1 MKHYLRFILVLL
13 LSTVWCVGGYSQE
26 TVTDELTYSVLGLTG
41 NSYTKFSGKK
51 ATSDAAYS
59 GYAYKK
65 NSNIQIKTSQQ
76 KGNYTGIVSSVSGG
90 KIKRIEIS
98 GVGSGNSID
107 VYCSNNVYS
116 SADDLFSSKAG
127 TKVGTIK
134 SSNSRLEISD
144 DYSYVGIRSN
154 SGVVSMSKIT
164 IVWEKESSKTPTTT
178 TFGTNVDNKT
188 FTITEGETFPTHVA
202 TMTTE
207 GVAGTIKYASDN
219 AAVNVDQ
226 NGVTSAG
233 TGFGKAK
240 ITATFTPTDAETYAS
255 SSAYYYIDYKE
266 KTKPAT
272 AISFDKS
279 NVTLTT
285 LDYASFTGQT
295 ATLKAGEAILT
306 NELTYS
312 KEDAAGVI
320 TTLNNDGTLV
330 LSGKEGTATVIAKFA
345 GSDEYASS
353 SESYTI
359 TVRKVYGNIAEL
371 KKVLTTTAKEYSL
384 NLKDAVVTGIYDNKD
399 KNGNFNVYIEDAS
412 AGILIFYP
420 NANNDFKV
428 GQKINGEVTIKGT
441 TYNRLPEITSW
452 TATESC
458 TVIDGADVPLTTV
471 TIAELSANFDK
482 YESRRVKIENA
493 TVTTGT
499 ATDNESGKI
508 AQGESEMTL
517 RTKAVA
523 VTTTKDDVIDVIGY
537 PATYRSYQQFSVWS
551 QDDIIVKSSVVKT
564 TLSFDPATKEYNVD
578 NNNKEAF
585 TAPTATVKDAEGNI
599 VEGAAITY
607 TSSDPSVATVGETD
621 GTVTFVGFGT
631 TVITA
636 SYAGDATHMASS
648 SSYTIN
654 YGKVKTTMSWSATEV
669 TANLGEKFTAPTLS
683 LTADNV
689 SILEGKTIKYTS
701 TDENVAIVDENGTVV
716 LMDKEG
722 TTTITAT
729 FAGDETYAEASASYT
744 LTVKD
749 PNKLE
754 VTFDFVNNKY
764 GYGIA
769 QVPVGAKFKSEDVT
783 ITHVKNGTQNKT
795 AFYGDSFRVYYGSQ
809 LNISVAAG
817 YYMTKIV
824 FDNIKDNT
832 FSCTPGTLNGNVWE
846 GTASSI
852 DLDVNGTNQFKTIT
866 VSYAKCPEV
875 VVDENATQDDMLNL
889 IIKNSNKVVNAK
901 LNRTLIAD
909 GGWYTFSVPF
919 DVKDVNSTA
928 LSGAE
933 IRKYKSMNG
942 SIMEFEA
949 TTELKAGHAY
959 LVKPSVD
966 ITTPIFNSVTLSEG
980 DNLKDGVNGYE
991 FIATLGSTELKTNGT
1006 NLFLGADNK
1015 FYIPTETGKIMKA
1028 LRGYFVAPSGE
1039 SGSKMGINI
1048 DGETNYIS
1056 TLNGSAVVYGKV
1068 YNLNGQYVG
1077 NDVKSLKKGV
1087 YVVNGRKFIVK

>member
-26 TVTDELTYSVLGLTG
+26 TKSVTCTLGKDANSCTSTG
-41 NSYTKFSGKK
+41 DCTVTWK
-51 ATSDAAYS
+51 
-59 GYAYKK
+59 
-65 NSNIQIKTSQQ
+65 
-76 KGNYTGIVSSVSGG
+76 
-90 KIKRIEIS
+90 
-98 GVGSGNSID
+98 
-107 VYCSNNVYS
+107 YS
-116 SADDLFSSKAG
+116 S
-127 TKVGTIK
+127 
-134 SSNSRLEISD
+134 N
-144 DYSYVGIRSN
+144 
-154 SGVVSMSKIT
+154 
-164 IVWEKESSKTPTTT
+164 PTTT
-178 TFGTNVDNKT
+178 NQAKNGMYWAIKANQTVTLTAKLGASDATITSVVITAYTNDGTGKTIEATVGGKTFGKEITLTNSSTDYTLEGSASGDLALIMKSTSSKKSHIVKT
-188 FTITEGETFPTHVA
+188 V
-202 TMTTE
+202 
-207 GVAGTIKYASDN
+207 
-219 AAVNVDQ
+219 
-226 NGVTSAG
+226 
-233 TGFGKAK
+233 K
-240 ITATFTPTDAETYAS
+240 INYTDAS
-255 SSAYYYIDYKE
+255 SSN
-266 KTKPAT
+266 KTA
-272 AISFDKS
+272 
-279 NVTLTT
+279 TT
-285 LDYASFTGQT
+285 LSFPNEPTSFATTDDLTFFKGKT
-295 ATLKAGEAILT
+295 ATLKAGET
-306 NELTYS
+306 ELTGKKIEYS
-312 KEDAAGVI
+312 KTGDEI
-320 TTLNNDGTLV
+320 FSSFNETTGALV
-330 LSGKEGTATVIAKFA
+330 LNGKTGTATVTAKFA
-345 GSDEYASS
+345 GDDTYASS
-353 SESYTI
+353 TASYTI
-359 TVRKVYGNIAEL
+359 TVDQVFADLASLKAAIPATANSVDDAVPFRLKLTDALVTYVNGRKAYVQDATTGVLLFDNAASDNAFGLVAGQKFTGFVDVKACLYNGMAEVTAWTPAADVVKEENVDVPVKTVTLAEL
-371 KKVLTTTAKEYSL
+371 
-384 NLKDAVVTGIYDNKD
+384 N
-399 KNGNFNVYIEDAS
+399 
-412 AGILIFYP
+412 
-420 NANNDFKV
+420 
-428 GQKINGEVTIKGT
+428 
-441 TYNRLPEITSW
+441 
-452 TATESC
+452 
-458 TVIDGADVPLTTV
+458 GADY
-471 TIAELSANFDK
+471 SK
-482 YESRRVKIENA
+482 YECVRVKVENA
-493 TVTTGT
+493 TVST
-499 ATDNESGKI
+499 AYSTAKKATI
-508 AQGESEMTL
+508 KQGDETYLIHGETNGL
-517 RTKAVA
+517 DVN
-523 VTTTKDDVIDVIGY
+523 KDDVCDFIGY
-537 PATYRSYQQFSVWS
+537 PIYWKTTSSNEHQLSVWS

-578 NNNKEAF
+578 NNNKDAF
-585 TAPTATVKDAEGNI
+585 TAPTATVKDAEGNV

-621 GTVTFVGFGT
+621 GKVTFVGLGT

-636 SYAGDATHMASS
+636 SYAGD
-648 SSYTIN
+648 
-654 YGKVKTTMSWSATEV
+654 
-669 TANLGEKFTAPTLS
+669 
-683 LTADNV
+683 D
-689 SILEGKTIKYTS
+689 
-701 TDENVAIVDENGTVV
+701 
-716 LMDKEG
+716 
-722 TTTITAT
+722 
-729 FAGDETYAEASASYT
+729 TYAEASASYT

-832 FSCTPGTLNGNVWE
+832 FSCTHGTLNGNVWE

>member
-1 MKHYLRFILVLL
+1 M
-13 LSTVWCVGGYSQE
+13 
-26 TVTDELTYSVLGLTG
+26 
-41 NSYTKFSGKK
+41 
-51 ATSDAAYS
+51 
-59 GYAYKK
+59 
-65 NSNIQIKTSQQ
+65 
-76 KGNYTGIVSSVSGG
+76 
-90 KIKRIEIS
+90 
-98 GVGSGNSID
+98 
-107 VYCSNNVYS
+107 
-116 SADDLFSSKAG
+116 
-127 TKVGTIK
+127 
-134 SSNSRLEISD
+134 
-144 DYSYVGIRSN
+144 
-154 SGVVSMSKIT
+154 
-164 IVWEKESSKTPTTT
+164 
-178 TFGTNVDNKT
+178 
-188 FTITEGETFPTHVA
+188 
-202 TMTTE
+202 
-207 GVAGTIKYASDN
+207 
-219 AAVNVDQ
+219 
-226 NGVTSAG
+226 
-233 TGFGKAK
+233 
-240 ITATFTPTDAETYAS
+240 
-255 SSAYYYIDYKE
+255 
-266 KTKPAT
+266 
-272 AISFDKS
+272 
-279 NVTLTT
+279 
-285 LDYASFTGQT
+285 
-295 ATLKAGEAILT
+295 
-306 NELTYS
+306 
-312 KEDAAGVI
+312 
-320 TTLNNDGTLV
+320 
-330 LSGKEGTATVIAKFA
+330 
-345 GSDEYASS
+345 
-353 SESYTI
+353 
-359 TVRKVYGNIAEL
+359 
-371 KKVLTTTAKEYSL
+371 
-384 NLKDAVVTGIYDNKD
+384 
-399 KNGNFNVYIEDAS
+399 
-412 AGILIFYP
+412 IFYP

-441 TYNRLPEITSW
+441 TYNSLPEITSL

-458 TVIDGADVPLTTV
+458 TVVDGADVPLTTV

-493 TVTTGT
+493 TVTIGT
-499 ATDNESGKI
+499 ATANYSGKI

-551 QDDIIVKSSVVKT
+551 QDDVIVKSSVVKT

-578 NNNKEAF
+578 NNNKDAF
-585 TAPTATVKDAEGNI
+585 TAPTATVKDAEGNV

-607 TSSDPSVATVGETD
+607 TSSEPGVATVGETD
-621 GTVTFVGFGT
+621 GKVTFVGLGT

-636 SYAGDATHMASS
+636 SYAGDATHMASKN
-648 SSYTIN
+648 SYTIN

-669 TANLGEKFTAPTLS
+669 TANLGEEFTAPTLS

-689 SILEGKTIKYTS
+689 SILEGKTITYTS
-701 TDENVAIVDENGTVV
+701 TDENVAAFVDGT
-716 LMDKEG
+716 LMIGDEG

-729 FAGDETYAEASASYT
+729 FAGDDTYAEASASYT

-754 VTFDFVNNKY
+754 VTFDFVKNKY
-764 GYGIA
+764 GYED
-769 QVPVGAKFKSEDVT
+769 QVPEGAKLTSEDVT
-783 ITHVKNGTQNKT
+783 
-795 AFYGDSFRVYYGSQ
+795 
-809 LNISVAAG
+809 NISVAAG
-817 YYMTKIV
+817 YYMTKIE
-824 FDNIKDNT
+824 FDNNENNT
-832 FSCTPGTLNGNVWE
+832 FYCTPGTLNGNVWE

-852 DLDVNGTNQFKTIT
+852 DLYVNGTNKFKTIT

-991 FIATLGSTELKTNGT
+991 FIATLGSTELKTDGT